1 MWPCGVSAA
10 EGAEAAWHALSEEAF
25 MSESNSSTVVY
36 PNSCFAGILADSDGR
51 RACAP
56 GAPMEDREAR
66 VARLCRTSEALCRT
80 TLIACILP
88 QANTAS
94 RQATAVP
101 TAVL

>member
-1 MWPCGVSAA
+1 
-10 EGAEAAWHALSEEAF
+10 
-25 MSESNSSTVVY
+25 
-36 PNSCFAGILADSDGR
+36 
-51 RACAP
+51 
-56 GAPMEDREAR
+56 MEDREAR

>member
-1 MWPCGVSAA
+1 MWPCGVSAT
-10 EGAEAAWHALSEEAF
+10 ERAEAALHALSEEAF
-25 MSESNSSTVVY
+25 MSESNSSTVMY

-88 QANTAS
+88 QANTAD
-94 RQATAVP
+94 RPQLCQQQ
-101 TAVL
+101 AVL